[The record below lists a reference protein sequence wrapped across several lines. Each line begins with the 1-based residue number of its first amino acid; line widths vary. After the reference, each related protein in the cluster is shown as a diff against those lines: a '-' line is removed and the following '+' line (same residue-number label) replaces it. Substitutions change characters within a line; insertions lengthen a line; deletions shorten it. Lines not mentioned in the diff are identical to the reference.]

1 MNINLGSCMVGDIY
15 STSNYRI
22 WSAIGTYSGAF
33 PAMYGVASQPI
44 APPIRKCDYCGTK
57 YYEKLEE
64 NKALVCPS
72 CGGPR

>member
-1 MNINLGSCMVGDIY
+1 MNLNY
-15 STSNYRI
+15 S
-22 WSAIGTYSGAF
+22 SAYGTYSNYNSCSTNGYAF
-33 PAMYGVASQPI
+33 PYSQPQLQLQPI
-44 APPIRKCDYCGTK
+44 APPIRQCDYCGTK